1 MRWRRSHPAAVALIE
16 ECEAFFAGTF
26 VELCEERATPV
37 PAWAWMNLLAHGTE
51 DQLST
56 GTTQHPSAGRWRHAR
71 AFLAGELLDLTDAGR
86 LCLPEFQRDVL
97 VRLELDVM
105 SRPAADRWQPG
116 QLVSVLLDA
125 FPDKRS
131 REHR

>member
-1 MRWRRSHPAAVALIE
+1 MVE

-51 DQLST
+51 DQLSV
-56 GTTQHPSAGRWRHAR
+56 GITQHPSAGRWRHAR
-71 AFLAGELLDLTDAGR
+71 AFLAGELLDVTDGGR
-86 LCLPEFQRDVL
+86 PRLPEFQHDVL
-97 VRLELDVM
+97 VPLELDVM
-105 SRPAADRWQPG
+105 SRPGADRWQPG

-131 REHR
+131 RQNR